1 MQCGLRGCATLCP
14 FIHRL
19 TQLRM
24 AKQASAHV
32 LAFVALTSHVLPPG
46 VLLGQSVSGS
56 TFHGGA
62 VVANA
67 TITTANTWGNAW
79 RMA

>member
-1 MQCGLRGCATLCP
+1 
-14 FIHRL
+14 
-19 TQLRM
+19 M